1 MDDARFEES
10 MSRME
15 GEIESLDIP
24 ESEKAKLRRLAQETR
39 TRREAIKDAG
49 TRGQEAAERLGESLA
64 SMRSRLQGILDTL
77 TKVKA
82 AAEDARLAAKMAQFD
97 REAREREL
105 RGEGLDHR
113 EIDDG
118 EGHDD
123 EG

>member
-1 MDDARFEES
+1 MDDARFEEN

-39 TRREAIKDAG
+39 TRREAIKEAG
-49 TRGQEAAERLGESLA
+49 AKGLEAAGRLDENLEN
-64 SMRSRLQGILDTL
+64 MRSRLQGVLDTL
-77 TKVKA
+77 AKLRSA
-82 AAEDARLAAKMAQFD
+82 ADDARLAAKMAQFD
-97 REAREREL
+97 REARLREL

-113 EIDDG
+113 EIGDG
-118 EGHDD
+118 EARDD

>member
-1 MDDARFEES
+1 VDDARFEEN

-39 TRREAIKDAG
+39 TRREAIKEAG
-49 TRGQEAAERLGESLA
+49 AKGLEAAGRLDENLEN
-64 SMRSRLQGILDTL
+64 MRSRLQGVLDTL
-77 TKVKA
+77 AKLRSA
-82 AAEDARLAAKMAQFD
+82 ADDARLAAKMAQFD
-97 REAREREL
+97 REARLREL

-113 EIDDG
+113 EIGDG
-118 EGHDD
+118 EARDD